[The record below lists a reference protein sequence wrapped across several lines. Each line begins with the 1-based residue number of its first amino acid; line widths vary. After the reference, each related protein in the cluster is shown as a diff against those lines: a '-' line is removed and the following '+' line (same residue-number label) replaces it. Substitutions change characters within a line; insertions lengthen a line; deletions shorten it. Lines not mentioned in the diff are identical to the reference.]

1 MSTFS
6 IVIPCYNEASRIPLD
21 RLSSFLLTNAEAH
34 TIFVNDGSS
43 DETFQKLT
51 AFISQYPDKCDIVSH
66 EERKG
71 KASAVQSGM
80 LRALHDTKAQYIGYL
95 DADFS
100 TDPEGFFLLYLY
112 AQSHQLDYIFG
123 SRIKKLNAVIKRN
136 NFRHY
141 AGRFIATLTDGWF
154 KLGIYDT
161 QCGAKCFKREIV
173 STLFEKPFKTKW
185 LFDIEI
191 FIRIKQSET
200 TFSGYEYPLQNWI
213 NARGSKI
220 NLKSFPQILKELFL
234 LRRFYAK

>member
-34 TIFVNDGSS
+34 IIFVNDGST

-100 TDPEGFFLLYLY
+100 TDPEEFFYC
-112 AQSHQLDYIFG
+112 ICMPN
-123 SRIKKLNAVIKRN
+123 RI
-136 NFRHY
+136 
-141 AGRFIATLTDGWF
+141 
-154 KLGIYDT
+154 
-161 QCGAKCFKREIV
+161 
-173 STLFEKPFKTKW
+173 S
-185 LFDIEI
+185 
-191 FIRIKQSET
+191 
-200 TFSGYEYPLQNWI
+200 
-213 NARGSKI
+213 
-220 NLKSFPQILKELFL
+220 
-234 LRRFYAK
+234 